1 MEKEFEALRE
11 SNREEV
17 KQLKARF
24 ARKNKH
30 LAEAPLR
37 QGLLIEYVRD
47 YDHLY
52 ATFGEPREG
61 MALFTEHTVVMAD
74 PETLEL
80 VAFEIPDFMKQL
92 AAGKL
97 PAFVVLA
104 RMLENHPVIY
114 IPPAEQTEP
123 AVEEIARE
131 LAAV

>member
-1 MEKEFEALRE
+1 MEKEFEELRE

-17 KQLKARF
+17 NLLKARLIQ
-24 ARKNKH
+24 KNKH

-37 QGLLIEYVRD
+37 QGLLIEYVSD

-52 ATFGEPREG
+52 ATFGEPREA
-61 MALFTEHTVVMAD
+61 MAFFTEHTVLLAD

-80 VAFEIPDFMKQL
+80 VAFEIPDFMKQMT
-92 AAGKL
+92 AGNL
-97 PAFVVLA
+97 SAFSALA
-104 RMLENHPVIY
+104 RMMENHPVIY
-114 IPPAEQTEP
+114 IPPTEQTEP